1 MTLLLGCAYNLI
13 QLLFTEGRT
22 TRIIYVDGSLH
33 FFSIIQH
40 VDCCIRAVLSIIK
53 CFVHSSILKNCFFA
67 HICPMK
73 IVLFHSYQFKH
84 PAYYPGPVESR
95 DTYSL

>member
-1 MTLLLGCAYNLI
+1 MLI
-13 QLLFTEGRT
+13 VAFEQF
-22 TRIIYVDGSLH
+22 
-33 FFSIIQH
+33 
-40 VDCCIRAVLSIIK
+40 LSIIK